1 MKKESLLKTIAK
13 LDLTFSEDRGAD
25 MGDFF
30 AEEATLMFHLMQD
43 VVGRESIRNLF
54 VKFVS
59 MYTTDSW
66 EPKREL
72 IRVHERD
79 AYTLGSFIEVRT
91 KRDENTTERVH
102 GRLLEVWKLSSDD
115 KWELTHF
122 MSGRYAETEII

>member
-30 AEEATLMFHLMQD
+30 AEEATLMFHLMQE

-66 EPKREL
+66 EPKPEL

-91 KRDENTTERVH
+91 KRDDNTTERVH

>member
-1 MKKESLLKTIAK
+1 MNKESLLKTIAK
-13 LDLTFSEDRGAD
+13 FDLTFSEDRGAD

-30 AEEATLMFHLMQD
+30 AQDATLMFPFMQD
-43 VVGRESIRNLF
+43 VVGRESIQNLF
-54 VKFVS
+54 IKFVS

-72 IRVHERD
+72 IRVYERD

-91 KRDENTTERVH
+91 KRNDGAKETVF
-102 GRLLEVWKLSSDD
+102 GRLMEVWNLSSDD

-122 MSGRYAETEII
+122 MSGRYAETEVV

>member
-30 AEEATLMFHLMQD
+30 AEEATLMFHLMQE

-122 MSGRYAETEII
+122 MSGRYAETEVI

>member
-1 MKKESLLKTIAK
+1 MNKESLLKTIAE

-25 MGDFF
+25 MGNFF
-30 AEEATLMFHLMQD
+30 AKDAKLMFSLMSD
-43 VVGRESIRNLF
+43 VVGRESIRDLF

-72 IRVHERD
+72 IRVYERD

-91 KRDENTTERVH
+91 NRNEGITETVY
-102 GRLLEVWKLSSDD
+102 GRLLEIWKLSSED

-122 MSGRYAETEII
+122 MSGRYAETEIV

>member
-91 KRDENTTERVH
+91 KRDDNTTERVH

-122 MSGRYAETEII
+122 MSGRYAETEVV